1 MSLVEVIEQFQ
12 AVSDEQRIKL
22 ETIYS
27 DLKENEADSIAGTIL
42 QQIDRGEVETKKDL
56 PELMESL
63 KAYKTKEVDSFLD
76 ISYEYDFRPP
86 GDEFPLEYSD
96 TTLKQRLLT
105 LGEDG
110 VWMEIEEDGTKI
122 GPVDRDHNPT
132 EGHPEYLTV
141 DLSEATMAE
150 TTVQLPKPIFADTAD
165 VLSSL
170 EKALVPPAFI
180 PATQPGPLTTSQSQP
195 ELQEVFLETE
205 MGDLLFEPEE
215 AFLANR
221 SFVMVFNTNRSKPP
235 LYPRVGSKFRL
246 KYNRENYPV
255 SYMDTSFS
263 YKNRKFVV
271 FIILDE
277 EY

>member
-42 QQIDRGEVETKKDL
+42 QQIDRGEVETKKD
-56 PELMESL
+56 
-63 KAYKTKEVDSFLD
+63 
-76 ISYEYDFRPP
+76 
-86 GDEFPLEYSD
+86 
-96 TTLKQRLLT
+96 LT

-221 SFVMVFNTNRSKPP
+221 SFVMVFDTNRSKPP